1 MSGEQE
7 KAVCGAPPLSVGW
20 LRGLHQLLLLP
31 QGVAGL
37 GPMGVPVLPFPKRQ
51 SHTHSPRRAVQNCVP
66 PVLWVPPRRE
76 VGPRALPPP
85 PTRGGGRVGAPA
97 PTSQSSSKF
106 WLSRKLA
113 ARFSF
118 FSQAK

>member
-1 MSGEQE
+1 MGGGVSGEQE

-85 PTRGGGRVGAPA
+85 PPEVGGGWGHLP
-97 PTSQSSSKF
+97 PP
-106 WLSRKLA
+106 LSRH
-113 ARFSF
+113 RS
-118 FSQAK
+118 SG